1 MDYKQRVDE
10 LIPQIQGMYNRWI
23 GNKSVISTNIN
34 NDTEPM
40 VVGAGEKRM
49 FIRGKFETTEDLG
62 KLMTKVSE
70 FQKSK
75 FPEILESVTF
85 GMKDT
90 KGDPTLSR
98 QFETIVDLQSTP
110 VPHFS
115 KKESEI
121 LTAFTVAHELAHYYY
136 SGKTTNYS
144 EAMGQMTVAQSPNGM
159 VRKTLDSQVN
169 ELQADVMA
177 IKMLNHLYPKNHPE
191 HHTME
196 VVFDKI
202 KDMRL
207 IGSVSSVAQMSQ
219 YNFYDLYKDNGKLI
233 KEISKLSPEE
243 IYKRTE
249 DIGLNN
255 LKKYGALVPSQ
266 FWETNPTHREIIQEN
281 AVQYNDSL
289 YRTKE
294 ESKEMIKESLGL
306 DVQDKDLDEQF
317 KKNMTFT
324 EKDKKILED
333 IPAVVKSGDL
343 INGVL
348 YRGDRVAKL
357 ESNKEWFDDNTE
369 TKKDIEIKNETTAS
383 LKP

>member
-10 LIPQIQGMYNRWI
+10 LIPRIQGMYNHWI
-23 GNKSVISTNIN
+23 GSKPVMSTSIN
-34 NDTEPM
+34 QDSEPM
-40 VVGAGEKRM
+40 VAGAGEKRM
-49 FIRGKFETTEDLG
+49 FIRGKFDTTEDLA
-62 KLMTKVSE
+62 KMMTKVSE
-70 FQKSK
+70 VQKSR
-75 FPEILESVTF
+75 FPDILETVTS
-85 GMKDT
+85 GMKDK

-121 LTAFTVAHELAHYYY
+121 LTAFIVAHELAHYYY

-144 EAMGQMTVAQSPNGM
+144 EAMGQMSVAQTPNGM
-159 VRKTLDSQVN
+159 IVKTLDSQVN

-191 HHTME
+191 HHDME

-202 KDMRL
+202 KDIRL

-233 KEISKLSPEE
+233 KEISKLNPEE

-249 DIGLNN
+249 DIGINN

-266 FWETNPTHREIIQEN
+266 FWETNPTHREIMQEN

-289 YRTKE
+289 YRTK
-294 ESKEMIKESLGL
+294 KDAKTIMDDIGL
-306 DVQDKDLDEQF
+306 NVQEKDLDAQL
-317 KKNMTFT
+317 KRNMTFT

-357 ESNKEWFDDNTE
+357 ESNKEWFDDPE
-369 TKKDIEIKNETTAS
+369 TKKETEMKNENTAN

>member
-10 LIPQIQGMYNRWI
+10 LIPQIQGMYNHWI
-23 GNKSVISTNIN
+23 GNKSVMSVNIN
-34 NDTEPM
+34 EDSEPM
-40 VVGAGEKRM
+40 VMGVGEKRM
-49 FIRGKFETTEDLG
+49 FIRGKFDTTEDLG
-62 KLMTKVSE
+62 KLLTKISE
-70 FQKSK
+70 SQKSK
-75 FPEILESVTF
+75 FPEVLESVTS

-90 KGDPTLSR
+90 KGDPTLSH

-110 VPHFS
+110 VPHFT

-144 EAMGQMTVAQSPNGM
+144 EAMGQMTVAQSSNGM
-159 VRKTLDSQVN
+159 TRKTLDHQVN

-196 VVFDKI
+196 TVFDKI

-219 YNFYDLYKDNGKLI
+219 YNFYDLYKNDGKLI
-233 KEISKLSPEE
+233 KEISSLSPEE

-249 DIGLNN
+249 DIGINN

-266 FWETNPTHREIIQEN
+266 FWETNPTHHEIMQEN
-281 AVQYNDSL
+281 AVQYNESL
-289 YRTKE
+289 YRSKDDSKKLINEALGINTK
-294 ESKEMIKESLGL
+294 
-306 DVQDKDLDEQF
+306 DEDWDAQL
-317 KKNMTFT
+317 KRNMTFT
-324 EKDKKILED
+324 EKDKKHLED

-343 INGVL
+343 IDGVL

-357 ESNKEWFDDNTE
+357 ESNKEWFDDPE
-369 TKKDIEIKNETTAS
+369 TKKETEVKNENTVN

>member
-23 GNKSVISTNIN
+23 GDKPILSGNIGDN
-34 NDTEPM
+34 TEPM
-40 VVGAGEKRM
+40 VIGAGEKRM
-49 FIRGKFETTEDLG
+49 FIRGNFDTTEDLG
-62 KLMTKVSE
+62 KLLTKISD

-75 FPEILESVTF
+75 FPDVLESVTS

-110 VPHFS
+110 VPHFT

-177 IKMLNHLYPKNHPE
+177 VKMLNHLYPKNHPD

-196 VVFDKI
+196 VTFDKI

-207 IGSVSSVAQMSQ
+207 IGSVSSVAQISQ
-219 YNFYDLYKDNGKLI
+219 YNFYDLYKNDGKLI

-249 DIGLNN
+249 EVGLNN

-281 AVQYNDSL
+281 AIQYNESL
-289 YRTKE
+289 YLGRE
-294 ESKEMIKESLGL
+294 DIKKMVNESLGL
-306 DVQDKDLDEQF
+306 DVKDKDLDVQF
-317 KKNMTFT
+317 KRDMTFT
-324 EKDKKILED
+324 EKDKKHLED

-357 ESNKEWFDDNTE
+357 ESNKEWFDDPE
-369 TKKDIEIKNETTAS
+369 TKQETEMKNENTAS

>member
-23 GNKSVISTNIN
+23 GDKPILSGNIGDN
-34 NDTEPM
+34 TEPM
-40 VVGAGEKRM
+40 VIGAGERRM
-49 FIRGKFETTEDLG
+49 FIRGNFDTTEDLG
-62 KLMTKVSE
+62 KLLTKISE
-70 FQKSK
+70 SQKSK
-75 FPEILESVTF
+75 FPEVLESVTS

-90 KGDPTLSR
+90 KGDPTLSH

-110 VPHFS
+110 VPHFT

-177 IKMLNHLYPKNHPE
+177 VKMLNHLYPKNHPD

-196 VVFDKI
+196 ATFDKI

-233 KEISKLSPEE
+233 KEISKLNPEE

-249 DIGLNN
+249 DVGLNN

-281 AVQYNDSL
+281 AIQYNESL
-289 YRTKE
+289 YLGREDTK
-294 ESKEMIKESLGL
+294 KMVNESLGL
-306 DVQDKDLDEQF
+306 DVKDKDLDVQF
-317 KKNMTFT
+317 KRDMTFT
-324 EKDKKILED
+324 EKDKKHLED

-357 ESNKEWFDDNTE
+357 ESNKEWFDDTE
-369 TKKDIEIKNETTAS
+369 DKKDTEVKNENTVN

>member
-10 LIPQIQGMYNRWI
+10 IIPQIQGMYNRWM
-23 GNKSVISTNIN
+23 GDRPVMSVSIQDN
-34 NDTEPM
+34 TEPM
-40 VVGAGEKRM
+40 VIGAGERRM
-49 FIRGKFETTEDLG
+49 FIRGNFDTTEDLG
-62 KLMTKVSE
+62 KLMTKISE

-75 FPEILESVTF
+75 FPEILESVTS

-90 KGDPTLSR
+90 KGDPTLSH

-177 IKMLNHLYPKNHPE
+177 VKMLNHLYPKNHPD
-191 HHTME
+191 HRTME
-196 VVFDKI
+196 AVFDKI

-219 YNFYDLYKDNGKLI
+219 YNFYDLYKNDGKLI

-249 DIGLNN
+249 EVGLNN

-281 AVQYNDSL
+281 AIQYNESL
-289 YRTKE
+289 YLGREDTK
-294 ESKEMIKESLGL
+294 KMVNESLGL
-306 DVQDKDLDEQF
+306 DVKDKDLDVQF
-317 KKNMTFT
+317 KRDMTFT
-324 EKDKKILED
+324 EKDKKHLED
-333 IPAVVKSGDL
+333 IPAVVKSGDF
-343 INGVL
+343 IDGVL

-357 ESNKEWFDDNTE
+357 ESNKEWFDDTKD
-369 TKKDIEIKNETTAS
+369 KKDTEVKNENTVG

>member
-10 LIPQIQGMYNRWI
+10 LIPQIQGMYNHWI
-23 GNKSVISTNIN
+23 GSKPVMSININ
-34 NDTEPM
+34 EDSEPM
-40 VVGAGEKRM
+40 VMGVGEKRM
-49 FIRGKFETTEDLG
+49 FIRGKFDTTEDLG
-62 KLMTKVSE
+62 KLLTKISE
-70 FQKSK
+70 SQKSK
-75 FPEILESVTF
+75 FPEVLESVTS

-90 KGDPTLSR
+90 KGDPTLSH

-110 VPHFS
+110 VPHFT

-144 EAMGQMTVAQSPNGM
+144 EAMGQMTVAQSSNGM
-159 VRKTLDSQVN
+159 TRKTLDHQVN

-196 VVFDKI
+196 TVFDKI

-219 YNFYDLYKDNGKLI
+219 YNFYDLYKNDGKLI
-233 KEISKLSPEE
+233 KEISRLSPEE

-249 DIGLNN
+249 DIGINN

-266 FWETNPTHREIIQEN
+266 FWETNPTHREIMQEN
-281 AVQYNDSL
+281 AVQYNESL
-289 YRTKE
+289 YRSKDDSKKLINEALGINTK
-294 ESKEMIKESLGL
+294 
-306 DVQDKDLDEQF
+306 DEDWDAQL
-317 KKNMTFT
+317 KRNMTFT
-324 EKDKKILED
+324 EKDKKHLED
-333 IPAVVKSGDL
+333 IPAVVKTGDL
-343 INGVL
+343 IDGVL

-357 ESNKEWFDDNTE
+357 ESNKEWFDDPE
-369 TKKDIEIKNETTAS
+369 TKKETEMKNENTVS

>member
-10 LIPQIQGMYNRWI
+10 IIPQIQGMYNRWM
-23 GNKSVISTNIN
+23 GDRPVMSVSIQD
-34 NDTEPM
+34 DTEPM
-40 VVGAGEKRM
+40 VVGAGERRM
-49 FIRGKFETTEDLG
+49 FIRGKFDTTEDLA
-62 KLMTKVSE
+62 KMMTQVSGI
-70 FQKSK
+70 QKSR
-75 FPEILESVTF
+75 FPEILESVTV

-110 VPHFS
+110 VPHFT

-121 LTAFTVAHELAHYYY
+121 LTDFIVAHELAHYYY

-177 IKMLNHLYPKNHPE
+177 VKMLNHLYPKNHPD
-191 HHTME
+191 HHIME
-196 VVFDKI
+196 GVFDKM
-202 KDMRL
+202 KDIRL

-219 YNFYDLYKDNGKLI
+219 YNFYDLYKNDGKLI

-249 DIGLNN
+249 EIGLNN

-266 FWETNPTHREIIQEN
+266 FWETNPTQREIIKEN
-281 AVQYNDSL
+281 AIEYNESL
-289 YRTKE
+289 YSTKE
-294 ESKEMIKESLGL
+294 DSKKLMSESFGL
-306 DVQDKDLDEQF
+306 EVQDKDLDAKF
-317 KKNMTFT
+317 KLNMTFT
-324 EKDKKILED
+324 EKDNKHLEE

-357 ESNKEWFDDNTE
+357 ESNKEWFDDPE
-369 TKKDIEIKNETTAS
+369 TKQETEMKNENSAS

>member
-10 LIPQIQGMYNRWI
+10 LIPQIQGMYNHWI
-23 GNKSVISTNIN
+23 GSRPVMSTSMKQ
-34 NDTEPM
+34 DTEPM
-40 VVGAGEKRM
+40 VAGAGEKRM
-49 FIRGKFETTEDLG
+49 FIRGKFDTTEDLA
-62 KLMTKVSE
+62 KMMTKISE
-70 FQKSK
+70 VQKSK
-75 FPEILESVTF
+75 FPDILENVTS

-115 KKESEI
+115 NKESEI

-144 EAMGQMTVAQSPNGM
+144 EAMGQITVAQSQDGV

-177 IKMLNHLYPKNHPE
+177 VKMLNHLYPKNHPD

-196 VVFDKI
+196 IVFDKI

-207 IGSVSSVAQMSQ
+207 IGSVSSVAQISQ
-219 YNFYDLYKDNGKLI
+219 YNFYDLYKNDGKLI
-233 KEISKLSPEE
+233 KEISKLNPEE

-249 DIGLNN
+249 DVGINN
-255 LKKYGALVPSQ
+255 LKKYGAVVPSQ
-266 FWETNPTHREIIQEN
+266 FWETNSTHREIIQEN

-289 YRTKE
+289 YRARGDVRTI
-294 ESKEMIKESLGL
+294 MDDIGL
-306 DVQDKDLDEQF
+306 NVQEKDLDAQL
-317 KKNMTFT
+317 KRDMTFT

-333 IPAVVKSGDL
+333 IPAVIKSGDL
-343 INGVL
+343 IDGVL

-357 ESNKEWFDDNTE
+357 ESNKEWFDDSE
-369 TKKDIEIKNETTAS
+369 TKKETEMKNENTVS

>member
-1 MDYKQRVDE
+1 MDYKQQVDE
-10 LIPQIQGMYNRWI
+10 LIPQIQGMYNHWI
-23 GNKSVISTNIN
+23 GNKSVMSTSIN
-34 NDTEPM
+34 RDSEPM
-40 VVGAGEKRM
+40 VASAGEKRM
-49 FIRGKFETTEDLG
+49 FIRGKFDTTEDLA
-62 KLMTKVSE
+62 KMVTKITEV
-70 FQKSK
+70 QKSR
-75 FPEILESVTF
+75 FPDILETVTS

-98 QFETIVDLQSTP
+98 QFEAIVDLQSTP

-144 EAMGQMTVAQSPNGM
+144 EAMGQMSVAQTPNGM
-159 VRKTLDSQVN
+159 IVQTLDSQVN

-191 HHTME
+191 HHSME

-207 IGSVSSVAQMSQ
+207 IGTVSSVAQMSQ

-233 KEISKLSPEE
+233 KEISKLNPEE

-266 FWETNPTHREIIQEN
+266 FWETNSTHREIMQEN

-289 YRTKE
+289 YRTKNDAK
-294 ESKEMIKESLGL
+294 SIMDDIGL
-306 DVQDKDLDEQF
+306 DVQDKDLDAQF
-317 KKNMTFT
+317 KRDMTFT
-324 EKDKKILED
+324 EKDKKHLED

-369 TKKDIEIKNETTAS
+369 TKKDVEIKNENTAS

>member
-23 GNKSVISTNIN
+23 GDKPILSGNIGDN
-34 NDTEPM
+34 TEPM
-40 VVGAGEKRM
+40 VIGAGEKRM
-49 FIRGKFETTEDLG
+49 FIRGNFDTTEDLG
-62 KLMTKVSE
+62 KLLTKISE

-75 FPEILESVTF
+75 FPDVLESVTS

-115 KKESEI
+115 KKESEV

-177 IKMLNHLYPKNHPE
+177 VKMLNHLYPKNHPD

-196 VVFDKI
+196 TTFDKI

-207 IGSVSSVAQMSQ
+207 IGSVSSVAQISQ

-233 KEISKLSPEE
+233 KEISKLNPEE

-249 DIGLNN
+249 DVGLNN

-281 AVQYNDSL
+281 AIQYNESL
-289 YRTKE
+289 YLGREDAK
-294 ESKEMIKESLGL
+294 KMVNESLGL
-306 DVQDKDLDEQF
+306 DVKDKDLDVQF
-317 KKNMTFT
+317 KRDMTFT
-324 EKDKKILED
+324 EKDKKYLED

-357 ESNKEWFDDNTE
+357 ESNKEWFDDTE
-369 TKKDIEIKNETTAS
+369 DKKDTEVKNENTVN

>member
-23 GNKSVISTNIN
+23 GDKPILSGNIGDN
-34 NDTEPM
+34 TEPM
-40 VVGAGEKRM
+40 VIGAGEKRM
-49 FIRGKFETTEDLG
+49 FIRGNFDTTEDLG
-62 KLMTKVSE
+62 KLLTKISE

-75 FPEILESVTF
+75 FPDVLESVTS

-98 QFETIVDLQSTP
+98 QFETIVDLQSTT
-110 VPHFS
+110 VPHFT

-136 SGKTTNYS
+136 SGKTTSYS

-177 IKMLNHLYPKNHPE
+177 IKMLNHLYPKNHPD

-196 VVFDKI
+196 ATFDKI

-219 YNFYDLYKDNGKLI
+219 YNFYDLYKNDGKLI

-249 DIGLNN
+249 EVGLNN

-266 FWETNPTHREIIQEN
+266 FWETNPTHREIMQEN
-281 AVQYNDSL
+281 AVQYNESL
-289 YRTKE
+289 YLGRE
-294 ESKEMIKESLGL
+294 DIKKMVNESLGL
-306 DVQDKDLDEQF
+306 DVKDKDLDVQF
-317 KKNMTFT
+317 KRDMTFT
-324 EKDKKILED
+324 EKDKKHLED

-357 ESNKEWFDDNTE
+357 ESNKEWFDDPE
-369 TKKDIEIKNETTAS
+369 TKQETEAKNENTAS
-383 LKP
+383 FKP

>member
-23 GNKSVISTNIN
+23 GDKPILSGNIGDN
-34 NDTEPM
+34 TEPM
-40 VVGAGEKRM
+40 VIGAGERRM
-49 FIRGKFETTEDLG
+49 FIRGNFDTTEDLG
-62 KLMTKVSE
+62 KLLTKISE
-70 FQKSK
+70 SQKSK
-75 FPEILESVTF
+75 FPEVLESVTS

-90 KGDPTLSR
+90 KGDPTLSH

-110 VPHFS
+110 VPHFT

-177 IKMLNHLYPKNHPE
+177 VKMLNHLYPKNHPD

-196 VVFDKI
+196 ATFDKI

-233 KEISKLSPEE
+233 KEISKLNPEE

-249 DIGLNN
+249 DVGLNN

-266 FWETNPTHREIIQEN
+266 FWETNPTHREIMQEN

-289 YRTKE
+289 YSMKDGTK
-294 ESKEMIKESLGL
+294 KMINESLGI
-306 DVQDKDLDEQF
+306 DVQDKDLDAQF
-317 KKNMTFT
+317 KRDMTFT

-357 ESNKEWFDDNTE
+357 ESNKEWFDDTKD
-369 TKKDIEIKNETTAS
+369 KKDTEVKNENTVS

>member
-10 LIPQIQGMYNRWI
+10 LIPQIQSMYNHWI
-23 GNKSVISTNIN
+23 GNKSVMSVNIN
-34 NDTEPM
+34 EDSEPM
-40 VVGAGEKRM
+40 VMGVGEKRM
-49 FIRGKFETTEDLG
+49 FIRGKFDTTEDLG
-62 KLMTKVSE
+62 KLLTKISE
-70 FQKSK
+70 SQKSK
-75 FPEILESVTF
+75 FPEVLESVTS

-90 KGDPTLSR
+90 KGDPTLSH

-110 VPHFS
+110 VPHFT

-144 EAMGQMTVAQSPNGM
+144 EAMGQMTVAQSSNGM
-159 VRKTLDSQVN
+159 TRKTLDSQVN

-177 IKMLNHLYPKNHPE
+177 VKMLNHLYPKNHPD

-196 VVFDKI
+196 ATFDKI

-233 KEISKLSPEE
+233 KEISKLNPEE

-249 DIGLNN
+249 DVGLNN

-281 AVQYNDSL
+281 AIQYNESL
-289 YRTKE
+289 YLGREDTK
-294 ESKEMIKESLGL
+294 KMVNESLGI
-306 DVQDKDLDEQF
+306 DVQDKDLDAQF
-317 KKNMTFT
+317 KRDMTFT

-357 ESNKEWFDDNTE
+357 ESNKEWFDDPE
-369 TKKDIEIKNETTAS
+369 TKKETEMKNENTVS

>member
-23 GNKSVISTNIN
+23 GDKPILSGNIGDN
-34 NDTEPM
+34 TEPM
-40 VVGAGEKRM
+40 VIGAGERRM
-49 FIRGKFETTEDLG
+49 FIRGNFDTTEDLG
-62 KLMTKVSE
+62 KLLTKISE
-70 FQKSK
+70 SQKSK
-75 FPEILESVTF
+75 FPEVLESVTS

-90 KGDPTLSR
+90 KGDPTLSH

-110 VPHFS
+110 VPHFT

-144 EAMGQMTVAQSPNGM
+144 EAMGQMTVAQSQNGM

-177 IKMLNHLYPKNHPE
+177 VKMLNHLYPKNHPD

-196 VVFDKI
+196 ATFDKI

-233 KEISKLSPEE
+233 KEISKLNPEE

-249 DIGLNN
+249 DVGLNN

-281 AVQYNDSL
+281 AIQYNESL
-289 YRTKE
+289 YLGREDTK
-294 ESKEMIKESLGL
+294 KMVNESLGL
-306 DVQDKDLDEQF
+306 DVKDKDLDVQF
-317 KKNMTFT
+317 KRDMTFT
-324 EKDKKILED
+324 EKDKKYLED

-357 ESNKEWFDDNTE
+357 ESNKEWFDDTE
-369 TKKDIEIKNETTAS
+369 DKKDTEVKNENTVN

>member
-10 LIPQIQGMYNRWI
+10 LIPQIQGMYNHWI
-23 GNKSVISTNIN
+23 GNKSVMSVNIN
-34 NDTEPM
+34 EDSEPM
-40 VVGAGEKRM
+40 VMGVGEKRM
-49 FIRGKFETTEDLG
+49 FIRGKFDTTEDLG
-62 KLMTKVSE
+62 KLLTKISE
-70 FQKSK
+70 SQKSK
-75 FPEILESVTF
+75 FPEVLESVTS
-85 GMKDT
+85 GMKNT
-90 KGDPTLSR
+90 KGDPTLSH

-110 VPHFS
+110 VPHFT

-144 EAMGQMTVAQSPNGM
+144 EAMGQMTVAQSSNGM
-159 VRKTLDSQVN
+159 TRKTLDHQVN

-177 IKMLNHLYPKNHPE
+177 IKMLNHLYPKNHPD

-196 VVFDKI
+196 ATFDKI

-207 IGSVSSVAQMSQ
+207 IGSVSSVAQISQ

-233 KEISKLSPEE
+233 KEISKLNPEE

-249 DIGLNN
+249 EIGLNN

-266 FWETNPTHREIIQEN
+266 FWETNPTHREIMQEN
-281 AVQYNDSL
+281 AVQYNESL
-289 YRTKE
+289 YRSKDDSKKLINEALGINTK
-294 ESKEMIKESLGL
+294 
-306 DVQDKDLDEQF
+306 DEDWDAQL
-317 KKNMTFT
+317 KRNMTFT
-324 EKDKKILED
+324 EKDKKILEG

-343 INGVL
+343 IDGVL

-357 ESNKEWFDDNTE
+357 ESNKEWFDDPE
-369 TKKDIEIKNETTAS
+369 TKKETEVKNENTAS

>member
-23 GNKSVISTNIN
+23 GDKPILSGNIGDN
-34 NDTEPM
+34 TEPM
-40 VVGAGEKRM
+40 VIGAGERRM
-49 FIRGKFETTEDLG
+49 FIRGNFDTTEDLG
-62 KLMTKVSE
+62 KLLTKISE
-70 FQKSK
+70 SQKSK
-75 FPEILESVTF
+75 FPEVLESVTS

-90 KGDPTLSR
+90 KGDPTLSH

-110 VPHFS
+110 VPHFT

-177 IKMLNHLYPKNHPE
+177 VKMLNHLYPKNHPD

-196 VVFDKI
+196 ATFDKI

-233 KEISKLSPEE
+233 KEISKLNPEE

-249 DIGLNN
+249 DVGLNN

-281 AVQYNDSL
+281 AIQYNESL
-289 YRTKE
+289 YLGREDTK
-294 ESKEMIKESLGL
+294 KMVNESLGL
-306 DVQDKDLDEQF
+306 DVKDKDLDVQF
-317 KKNMTFT
+317 KRDMTFT
-324 EKDKKILED
+324 EKDKKYLED

-357 ESNKEWFDDNTE
+357 ESNKEWFNDTE
-369 TKKDIEIKNETTAS
+369 DKKDTEVKNENTVN

>member
-10 LIPQIQGMYNRWI
+10 LIPQIQGMYNHWI
-23 GNKSVISTNIN
+23 GSKPVMSININ
-34 NDTEPM
+34 EDSEPM
-40 VVGAGEKRM
+40 VMGVGEKRM
-49 FIRGKFETTEDLG
+49 FIRGKFDTTEDLG
-62 KLMTKVSE
+62 KLLTKISE
-70 FQKSK
+70 SQKSK
-75 FPEILESVTF
+75 FPEVLESVTS

-90 KGDPTLSR
+90 KGDPTLSH

-110 VPHFS
+110 VPHFT

-144 EAMGQMTVAQSPNGM
+144 EAMGQMTVAQSSNGM
-159 VRKTLDSQVN
+159 TRKTLDHQVN

-177 IKMLNHLYPKNHPE
+177 IKMLNHLYPKNHPD

-196 VVFDKI
+196 TTFDKI

-219 YNFYDLYKDNGKLI
+219 YNFYDLYKNDGKLI

-249 DIGLNN
+249 EIGLNN

-266 FWETNPTHREIIQEN
+266 FWETNPTHREIMQEN
-281 AVQYNDSL
+281 AVQYNESL
-289 YRTKE
+289 YRSKDDSKKLINEALGINTK
-294 ESKEMIKESLGL
+294 
-306 DVQDKDLDEQF
+306 DEDWDAQL
-317 KKNMTFT
+317 KRNMTFT

-343 INGVL
+343 IDGVL

-357 ESNKEWFDDNTE
+357 ESNKEWFDDPE
-369 TKKDIEIKNETTAS
+369 TKKETEMKNENTAS

>member
-10 LIPQIQGMYNRWI
+10 LIPQIQGMYNHWI
-23 GNKSVISTNIN
+23 GNKSVMSVNIN
-34 NDTEPM
+34 EDSEPM
-40 VVGAGEKRM
+40 VMGVGEKRM
-49 FIRGKFETTEDLG
+49 FIRGKFDTTEDLG
-62 KLMTKVSE
+62 KLLTKISE
-70 FQKSK
+70 SQKSK
-75 FPEILESVTF
+75 FPEVLESVTS
-85 GMKDT
+85 GMKNT
-90 KGDPTLSR
+90 KGDPTLSH

-110 VPHFS
+110 VPHFT

-144 EAMGQMTVAQSPNGM
+144 EAMGQMTVAQSSNGM
-159 VRKTLDSQVN
+159 TRKTLDHQVN

-177 IKMLNHLYPKNHPE
+177 IKMLNHLYPKNHPD

-196 VVFDKI
+196 ATFDKI

-233 KEISKLSPEE
+233 KEISKLNPEE

-249 DIGLNN
+249 DVGLNN

-281 AVQYNDSL
+281 AIQYNESL
-289 YRTKE
+289 YLGREDTK
-294 ESKEMIKESLGL
+294 KMVNESLGL
-306 DVQDKDLDEQF
+306 DVKDKDLDVQF
-317 KKNMTFT
+317 KRDMTFT
-324 EKDKKILED
+324 EKDKKYLED

-357 ESNKEWFDDNTE
+357 ESNKEWFDDTE
-369 TKKDIEIKNETTAS
+369 DKKDTEVKNENTVN

>member
-10 LIPQIQGMYNRWI
+10 LIPQIQGMYNHWI
-23 GNKSVISTNIN
+23 GNKSVMSVNIN
-34 NDTEPM
+34 EDSEPM
-40 VVGAGEKRM
+40 VMGVGEKRM
-49 FIRGKFETTEDLG
+49 FIRGKFDTTEDLG
-62 KLMTKVSE
+62 KLLTKISE
-70 FQKSK
+70 SQKSK
-75 FPEILESVTF
+75 FPEVLESVTS

-90 KGDPTLSR
+90 KGDPTLSH

-110 VPHFS
+110 VPHFT

-144 EAMGQMTVAQSPNGM
+144 EAMGQMTVAQSSNGM
-159 VRKTLDSQVN
+159 TRKTLDHQVN

-196 VVFDKI
+196 TVFDKI

-219 YNFYDLYKDNGKLI
+219 YNFYDLYKNDGKLI
-233 KEISKLSPEE
+233 KEISRLSPEE

-249 DIGLNN
+249 DIGINN

-266 FWETNPTHREIIQEN
+266 FWETNPTHREIMQEN
-281 AVQYNDSL
+281 AVQYNESL
-289 YRTKE
+289 YRSKDDSKKLINEALGINTK
-294 ESKEMIKESLGL
+294 
-306 DVQDKDLDEQF
+306 DEDWDAQL
-317 KKNMTFT
+317 KRNMTFT
-324 EKDKKILED
+324 EKDKKHLED

-343 INGVL
+343 IDGVL

-357 ESNKEWFDDNTE
+357 ESNKEWFDDPE
-369 TKKDIEIKNETTAS
+369 TKKETEMKNENTVS

>member
-23 GNKSVISTNIN
+23 GDKPILSGNIGDN
-34 NDTEPM
+34 TEPM
-40 VVGAGEKRM
+40 VIGAGERRM
-49 FIRGKFETTEDLG
+49 FIRGNFDTTEDLG
-62 KLMTKVSE
+62 KLLTKISE
-70 FQKSK
+70 SQKSK
-75 FPEILESVTF
+75 FPEVLESVTS

-90 KGDPTLSR
+90 KGDPTLSH

-110 VPHFS
+110 VPHFT

-177 IKMLNHLYPKNHPE
+177 VKMLNHLYPKNHPD

-196 VVFDKI
+196 ATFDKI

-233 KEISKLSPEE
+233 KEISKLNPEE

-249 DIGLNN
+249 DVGLNN

-281 AVQYNDSL
+281 AIQYNESL
-289 YRTKE
+289 YLGREDTK
-294 ESKEMIKESLGL
+294 KMVNESLGL
-306 DVQDKDLDEQF
+306 DVKDKDLDVQF
-317 KKNMTFT
+317 KRDMTFT
-324 EKDKKILED
+324 EKDKKYLED

-357 ESNKEWFDDNTE
+357 ESNKEWFDDTE
-369 TKKDIEIKNETTAS
+369 DKKDTEVKNENTVN